1 MSLTRQPARI
11 VYERTERG
19 AVVEIRGTNE
29 EIVTGLV
36 RLAASASERT
46 GFSLVAFAAMLPT
59 LAALDE
65 KRLSGRELI
74 DLDVIRKAK
83 EGGGK

>member
-1 MSLTRQPARI
+1 MSFTRQPARI
-11 VYERTERG
+11 VYEQTEHG

-46 GFSLVAFAAMLPT
+46 GFSLVSFAAMLPT

-65 KRLSGRELI
+65 ERLSGREMI
-74 DLDVIRKAK
+74 DLNAIRKAK
-83 EGGGK
+83 EGGK